1 MVKFPETSIYKRLQ
15 YDFDKFCD
23 GEKKLGAITR

>member
-15 YDFDKFCD
+15 YDSDKFFD
-23 GEKKLGAITR
+23 GAKKLGVITR